1 MTCTYKSKLT
11 GISALVPL
19 RTSLD
24 GLAAFCRRCCHALE
38 LWRQRR
44 DLCDLDDH
52 LLADIGVTREE
63 ALREAKKLFWTRI

>member
-1 MTCTYKSKLT
+1 MSCADKSTST

-24 GLAAFCRRCCHALE
+24 GLAALCRCCRHALE

-44 DLCDLDDH
+44 ALCDLDDH